1 MSEKNV
7 NLCGMCIF
15 VDGEQPKDP
24 QKFPGVSEVRQI
36 SFFFR
41 DKNLIF
47 LFQLESCWVEC
58 STRTCRAHYVVEDV
72 PALKV
77 CLLCKI

>member
-24 QKFPGVSEVRQI
+24 QKFPGVSEVRQN
-36 SFFFR
+36 SFLPEQKSYFSLSVRKLLGGVFHK
-41 DKNLIF
+41 DM
-47 LFQLESCWVEC
+47 S
-58 STRTCRAHYVVEDV
+58 STLRG
-72 PALKV
+72 
-77 CLLCKI
+77 